1 MILAQNL
8 SKSFGERLILSDV
21 NFRIDDKEKVGIVGK
36 NGAGKSTLLK
46 IIIGSLEPDDGS
58 ISGVHPEDVG
68 YAEQIPTFSARSLL
82 DELLNAAEDAQ
93 EFMAKKIL
101 YGLGFDDDDLNK
113 NPNDFSGGESAKIA
127 LGKALITEPRIL
139 ILDEPT
145 NHLDIYAIDFL
156 ENFVKNYSGTVI
168 AVTHDRHFLQ
178 TCVDKI
184 IDIENHRATVYD
196 ANYDKFVRLKRERL
210 DAQQK
215 AYEKQQELIAKEE
228 EYIRR
233 NKAGVNSKQA
243 RGRQKKL
250 DRLERI
256 EKPPS
261 QDNVKINL
269 VDATETANRV
279 LTIDALNFKDIIKNF
294 SAEILKGEKVG
305 LIGKNGIGKST
316 LLKLI
321 VGELRAESGTI
332 KIGNR
337 VKIGLLSQGHE
348 ELDENATPIE
358 ELINAF
364 GLTIERARSE
374 LARLEI
380 FADLVEKPI
389 GSLSGGEKTRVA
401 LSKLILTGANF
412 LLLDEPTNH
421 LDLPAREAIEAAL
434 LEFEGTVLIVTHDR
448 YLLDKV
454 TDRVIELL
462 PPVDK
467 KSEPQKKSPSAGTPP
482 PLDEITPSKSKKV
495 SRPTT
500 KEAPDRLEAQILMA
514 EMELKMLEHQIN
526 NEVDPQKL
534 SALADDHQSKLV
546 EIDQLYKRWEESV

>member
-1 MILAQNL
+1 MILAQDI
-8 SKSFGERLILSDV
+8 SKSFGERLILADV

-46 IIIGSLEPDDGS
+46 IIVGTVEPDEGS
-58 ISGVHPEDVG
+58 ISGVRREDFG
-68 YAEQIPTFSARSLL
+68 YAEQIPIFSARSLL
-82 DELLNAAEDAQ
+82 DELLSIDGAQ

-101 YGLGFDDDDLNK
+101 YGLGFNDDDLKK

-156 ENFVKNYSGTVI
+156 ENFVRNYSGTVI

-184 IDIENHRATVYD
+184 IDIENHRAVVYNG
-196 ANYDKFVRLKRERL
+196 NYDKFARLKRERL
-210 DAQQK
+210 DAQLK
-215 AYEKQQELIAKEE
+215 AYEKQQEAIAKEE

-261 QDNVKINL
+261 QENVKINL
-269 VDATETANRV
+269 VDASETANRV
-279 LTIDALNFKDIIKNF
+279 LTVDALNFKGIIKNF
-294 SAEILKGEKVG
+294 SVEILKGEKVG
-305 LIGKNGIGKST
+305 LIGPNGIGKST

-321 VGELRAESGTI
+321 VGELRADDGTI

-337 VKIGLLSQGHE
+337 VKIGFLSQGHE
-348 ELDENATPIE
+348 ELDENSTPIE
-358 ELINAF
+358 ELINTF

-421 LDLPAREAIEAAL
+421 LDLPAREAIENAL

-454 TDRVIELL
+454 TDRVIEML
-462 PPVDK
+462 PTVEKPA
-467 KSEPQKKSPSAGTPP
+467 PQKKSPSAGTTPAV
-482 PLDEITPSKSKKV
+482 DEIIPSKSKKV
-495 SRPTT
+495 PRSTQ

-514 EMELKMLEHQIN
+514 EMELKMIEHEIN
-526 NEVDPQKL
+526 REVEPKKL
-534 SALADDHQSKLV
+534 SELAAAHQSKVV
-546 EIDQLYKRWEESV
+546 EIEQLYKRWEESV

>member
-8 SKSFGERLILSDV
+8 SKSFGERLIFSNVD
-21 NFRIDDKEKVGIVGK
+21 FRIDDKEKVGIVGK

-46 IIIGSLEPDDGS
+46 LIIGSLEPDEGS
-58 ISGVHPEDVG
+58 ISGVRPEDFG
-68 YAEQIPTFSARSLL
+68 YAEQIPTFSARTLL
-82 DELLNAAEDAQ
+82 DELLIADGAQ
-93 EFMAKKIL
+93 EFQAKKIL
-101 YGLGFDDDDLNK
+101 YGLGFNDDDLKK
-113 NPNDFSGGESAKIA
+113 NPNEFSGGESAKIA

-178 TCVDKI
+178 HCVDKI
-184 IDIENHRATVYD
+184 IDMDNHHAAVYN
-196 ANYDKFVRLKRERL
+196 ANYEKFVRLKRERL
-210 DAQQK
+210 EYQQK
-215 AYEKQQELIAKEE
+215 AYERQQEEIAKAE

-243 RGRQKKL
+243 RGRQKQL

-256 EKPPS
+256 EKPPA
-261 QDNVKINL
+261 QNDLKINL
-269 VDATETANRV
+269 ADASETANKV
-279 LTIDALNFKDIIKNF
+279 LTIEDLNFKSIIKNF
-294 SAEILKGEKVG
+294 SLEILKGEKLG
-305 LIGKNGIGKST
+305 LIGKNGVGKST

-321 VGELRAESGTI
+321 VGELKADDGTI

-337 VKIGLLSQGHE
+337 VKVGFLSQGHE
-348 ELDENATPIE
+348 DLDENSTPID
-358 ELINAF
+358 ELINTF

-374 LARLEI
+374 LARMEI
-380 FADLVEKPI
+380 FSDLVTKPI

-421 LDLPAREAIEAAL
+421 LDLPAREAIENAL
-434 LEFEGTVLIVTHDR
+434 INFDGTVLIVTHDR

-454 TDRVIELL
+454 TDRVIELEPVVKNKL
-462 PPVDK
+462 PPTK
-467 KSEPQKKSPSAGTPP
+467 KSAGTTA
-482 PLDEITPSKSKKV
+482 PLDEITSSKPTKKV
-495 SRPTT
+495 QKLSQ
-500 KEAPDRLEAQILMA
+500 EALDRLEAQIAMA
-514 EMELKMLEHQIN
+514 EMELKLIEHEIN
-526 NEVDPQKL
+526 SEVDPQKL
-534 SALADDHQSKLV
+534 SQLAADHQSKLN
-546 EIDQLYKRWEESV
+546 EIDELYRRWEESV